1 MANNITFLYAFLY
14 VDVLLAI
21 FSISS
26 NATIPY
32 KWLFHSYHQR
42 RRIRIMYKANLA
54 GWGVPQSIH
63 NQIQSAFDPYAS
75 LIPSTCHGY
84 YPSSTTLS
92 APQQDPHD
100 LAPLYYCHPFSTRF
114 TTFIYM
120 ETSKP
125 IDLMHICTTSLSVY
139 IQKHDAIDIHM
150 HQFDA
155 FLDDGA
161 IQTKYSLFELK
172 MKPRRKAKETSKD

>member
-1 MANNITFLYAFLY
+1 MNARQMNNRSTLTYPTMYMRSHALKYVHCCKQGCMKTKVNSKHKQQMCMMMKNSANDAMNTL
-14 VDVLLAI
+14 
-21 FSISS
+21 
-26 NATIPY
+26 NAQHVYQQMDP
-32 KWLFHSYHQR
+32 
-42 RRIRIMYKANLA
+42 
-54 GWGVPQSIH
+54 
-63 NQIQSAFDPYAS
+63 FDFCVY
-75 LIPSTCHGY
+75 L
-84 YPSSTTLS
+84 